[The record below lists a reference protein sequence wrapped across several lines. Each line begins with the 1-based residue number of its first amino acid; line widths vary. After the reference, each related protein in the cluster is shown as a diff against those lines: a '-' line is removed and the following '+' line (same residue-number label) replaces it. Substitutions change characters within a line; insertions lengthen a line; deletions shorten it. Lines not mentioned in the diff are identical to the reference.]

1 MELKWLEDFLSLAA
15 HRSFSRAA
23 EMRSVT
29 QPAFSRRIRSLEI
42 WLGAELFNR
51 TSYPVS
57 LTQEGLAF
65 RETAEE
71 TVRLLYQSKASLQG
85 LGSDQLPQASFA
97 LTALHTLTTTFLPRW
112 LTALREGIGPVGS
125 RVLPENFALC
135 LQALAEG
142 GYDFFLTFH
151 HPSVPLPLDPQ
162 RFPHAK
168 VGEDELV
175 AVAEARHLA
184 TWRASGGPLPMLH
197 YARGSFL
204 GLLTS
209 VAQSRPGAPATQ
221 VVHVNENSIAEAM
234 RSMVLEGHGVA
245 WLPAS
250 LIDTELKAGRL
261 ERVAPAL
268 PMEIRLYR
276 NAARS
281 RPIVEKVWSVASK
294 GMQGYA
300 ETA

>member
-51 TSYPVS
+51 TSYPVT
-57 LTQEGLAF
+57 LTQEGRAF

-71 TVRLLYQSKASLQG
+71 AVRLLYQSKASLQG
-85 LGSDQLPQASFA
+85 LGSGQLPQASFA
-97 LTALHTLTTTFLPRW
+97 LTALHTLSTTFVPRW
-112 LTALREGIGPVGS
+112 LTGLRAEIGPVGS

-162 RFPHAK
+162 RFPHAR
-168 VGEDELV
+168 VGADQLV
-175 AVAEARHLA
+175 AVAEAGQLA
-184 TWRASGGPLPMLH
+184 AWRAAAGPLPMLH
-197 YARGSFL
+197 YSRGSFL

-209 VAQSRPGAPATQ
+209 VAQSLPGAPATQ

-245 WLPAS
+245 WLPEALISADLAS
-250 LIDTELKAGRL
+250 GRL

-276 NAARS
+276 NAERA
-281 RPIVEKVWSVASK
+281 RPIVEKVWSVASRDSR
-294 GMQGYA
+294 GYA